1 MYRREEKIEHQSRVR
16 NIEKMSSIGEEML
29 SIREEMWPTRE
40 EICMGSNYH
49 TLYIDLG
56 VQYSRDECHDAL
68 SSSVGL
74 WAISPVIWMACFY
87 SWPSRTTISIFTLQV
102 YSPQKFLMCV
112 LVVKRKCPLVSTN
125 FSFYYAGCTSKY

>member
-40 EICMGSNYH
+40 EMCMGSNYH

-87 SWPSRTTISIFTLQV
+87 SWPLRTNINHPAGILTTDVFNVRIGCQEKV
-102 YSPQKFLMCV
+102 SPCI
-112 LVVKRKCPLVSTN
+112 N
-125 FSFYYAGCTSKY
+125 